1 MWENGVVKQLRA
13 VTYARVS
20 TTKTSQDTSVRRQV
34 AELKE
39 VAARRGWT
47 VEYQFSD
54 RISGGVERPGL
65 DAALDHLF
73 RGRAD
78 ILVVHDLD
86 RLGRNVRSMLANVD
100 AIHAAGAHFYVLDR
114 HWDTSSAEG
123 RLIFT
128 IFAALAEFQRKL
140 LGEKIKA
147 GLAFARKKGKRLG
160 GAPAMTPAALARAV
174 ELRAGHPRPSWAEI
188 VVKIRAA
195 KLGTYARGTLAGA
208 VTRALKAARSPRALR
223 AAAINRE
230 IRQHPNMSDA
240 QHLKRQTAEH
250 AEWKRG
256 V

>member
-1 MWENGVVKQLRA
+1 VGHAKLRA

-34 AELKE
+34 AELKD

-54 RISGGVERPGL
+54 RISGGGAERPGL

-73 RGRAD
+73 HGRAD

-86 RLGRNVRSMLANVD
+86 RLGRNVRAMLANVD

-128 IFAALAEFQRKL
+128 IFAALYEFQRKL

-160 GAPAMTPAALARAV
+160 GRPLLTPAALARAV

-195 KLGTYARGTLAGA
+195 KLGSYHRGTLAGA

-223 AAAINRE
+223 SAAIDRE
-230 IRQHPNMSDA
+230 IRQHPEADFHQTAGSP
-240 QHLKRQTAEH
+240 RQT
-250 AEWKRG
+250 RG